1 MTFLT
6 NVHKNNKPLTSFGA
20 SPFTTWLFGFRP
32 LSVRLE
38 TNWGCILWCIVKGV
52 YTSGKASK
60 ACQTTEPL
68 LCKQTAFRFKIWKA
82 NMSILWDDCVTNEF
96 GNDVYYTSYNK
107 GRTILVDLSDV
118 VYWFKKKKK
127 KNCALLLC
135 CGILQQPPEVP
146 LQADDASFFY
156 SAAIF
161 SHYARIALIRT
172 TLCSVVSGLFSSKV
186 SVCSRVIK
194 NSAEARLGGMIEQ
207 SLLKQTWA

>member
-118 VYWFKKKKK
+118 VYWFLKKKTKK
-127 KNCALLLC
+127 KLR
-135 CGILQQPPEVP
+135 P
-146 LQADDASFFY
+146 
-156 SAAIF
+156 
-161 SHYARIALIRT
+161 T
-172 TLCSVVSGLFSSKV
+172 
-186 SVCSRVIK
+186 
-194 NSAEARLGGMIEQ
+194 
-207 SLLKQTWA
+207 SLLWHPAAATRSASPSWWCQFFFILPPYFHIMHGLH

>member
-118 VYWFKKKKK
+118 VYWFKKKNKK
-127 KNCALLLC
+127 KTAPYFSAVASCSSHQKCLSKLMMPVFF
-135 CGILQQPPEVP
+135 ILPPY
-146 LQADDASFFY
+146 FH
-156 SAAIF
+156 IM
-161 SHYARIALIRT
+161 H
-172 TLCSVVSGLFSSKV
+172 GLH
-186 SVCSRVIK
+186 
-194 NSAEARLGGMIEQ
+194 
-207 SLLKQTWA
+207 